1 MPKTTQ
7 LPIRLALRREN
18 HMWCAYLKAV
28 GDDRNPLLL
37 GSIRMVAVEN
47 NETRKQQF
55 IQMMTEFMGEMIET
69 VTGHKP
75 DHFEIQAAPES
86 ERGGNG

>member
-7 LPIRLALRREN
+7 LPIRLALRREG
-18 HMWCAYLKAV
+18 HMWSAYLKSV
-28 GDDRNPLLL
+28 GDDRQPLLL
-37 GSIRMVAVEN
+37 GSIRIVAVEN

-55 IQMMTEFMGEMIET
+55 ITMMTEFMGEMIET
-69 VTGHKP
+69 VTGRAP
-75 DHFEIQAAPES
+75 DHFEVQEAPES